1 MSSPTSRHHIDTKRL
16 LYPLIGMR
24 NAKHFER
31 LHKRA
36 STMKKISTPKHL
48 RATLTSHL
56 EHNEHGLDAKK
67 VFFDTVRKRLN
78 GVNNNNN
85 NNKDNNEHINATN
98 DVVRNNVLASL
109 MVALTSKKVLFANI
123 NGKDCFTYR
132 LVPTLLRMAQD
143 HSLIEEN
150 TNMAIHNAAPK
161 LAFCILCVL
170 CCEAECAELES
181 SPEL

>member
-78 GVNNNNN
+78 GV
-85 NNKDNNEHINATN
+85 KKK
-98 DVVRNNVLASL
+98 
-109 MVALTSKKVLFANI
+109 LTSYLLLFSSKILDLNFSPFNPCSYFFNCI
-123 NGKDCFTYR
+123 SKNSFR
-132 LVPTLLRMAQD
+132 
-143 HSLIEEN
+143 
-150 TNMAIHNAAPK
+150 
-161 LAFCILCVL
+161 AFKSGI
-170 CCEAECAELES
+170 
-181 SPEL
+181 